1 MKTLLI
7 QLLLVII
14 PTLTFGQINSSVDF
28 IFGLESSYRTLKNTS
43 DDAVVQNIIQI
54 RNSTELNKLN
64 WRFGFNYNKRLST
77 KFVLKTG
84 IRLASVGYK
93 FEKMT
98 DLRWPSEI
106 GPNGYMFDPSLPHEL
121 ELIQDYWFIEIP
133 VAARFELSK
142 KKFAPFIEMGVS
154 PSIYMTT
161 RTKTI
166 TDIDSKTTTQRG
178 GTGDY
183 NNMHLVG
190 FTSFGVNYS
199 LNDKFQLFGQGIYR
213 YHFTKLVD
221 APIAENLYNYGL
233 EIGVRRR
240 LN

>member
-1 MKTLLI
+1 MKTLYI

-14 PTLTFGQINSSVDF
+14 PSLTFGQMNSSIDF
-28 IFGLESSYRTLKNTS
+28 IFGIESSFRTLKNTS
-43 DDAVVQNIIQI
+43 DDDIVQSIIKG
-54 RNSTELNKLN
+54 RNERELNNIN
-64 WRFGFNYNKRLST
+64 WRFGFNYNKRLSP

-93 FEKMT
+93 DAKKI

-106 GPNGYMFDPSLPHEL
+106 GPNGYMFDPSLPHSL
-121 ELIQDYWFIEIP
+121 QLSRDYWFIEIP
-133 VAARFELSK
+133 VAARFEFSN
-142 KKFAPFIEMGVS
+142 KKFSPFIELGVS
-154 PSIYMTT
+154 PSVYLTT
-161 RTKTI
+161 RTKTV
-166 TDIDSKTTTQRG
+166 TDIGTDVTYQKG
-178 GTGDY
+178 GTADY

-199 LNDKFQLFGQGIYR
+199 LNEKFQLFGQGIYR

-221 APIAENLYNYGL
+221 APISEHLYNYGL
-233 EIGVRRR
+233 EVGVRRR